1 MVQKE
6 THILIATGGYL
17 NDEVKVVRLIF
28 NEDDLDDD
36 VLDDFDNDFGEYVDY
51 RIKEEVAEFE
61 QGFSS
66 TMVIKEEQLPQ
77 LIDEL
82 NKAKELSEFNGTKNN
97 NEEKIDAEDF
107 YVGAYV
113 SVAPPE
119 PGDLWIFEFSGIVLK
134 VREDYCTVEDGEGN
148 CWDVEFNKLTLE

>member
-1 MVQKE
+1 MGQKG

-17 NDEVKVVRLIF
+17 NDEVKVVRLVF
-28 NEDDLDDD
+28 DEDDLDDD

-51 RIKEEVAEFE
+51 RIEEGVAEFE

-66 TMVIKEEQLPQ
+66 TMVIKEEQLPH

-82 NKAKELSEFNGTKNN
+82 NKAKELAEPKKPE
-97 NEEKIDAEDF
+97 NEMKAEDF

>member
-1 MVQKE
+1 MGQKE

-17 NDEVKVVRLIF
+17 NDEVKVVRLVF
-28 NEDDLDDD
+28 DEDDLDDD

-51 RIKEEVAEFE
+51 RIEEVVAEFE

-66 TMVIKEEQLPQ
+66 TMVIKEEQLPH

-82 NKAKELSEFNGTKNN
+82 NKAKELAEPKKPE
-97 NEEKIDAEDF
+97 NEMKAEDF

>member
-17 NDEVKVVRLIF
+17 NDEVKVVRLVF
-28 NEDDLDDD
+28 DEDDLDDG

-51 RIKEEVAEFE
+51 RIEEVVAEFE

-82 NKAKELSEFNGTKNN
+82 NKAKELAEPKKPE
-97 NEEKIDAEDF
+97 NEMKAEDF

-119 PGDLWIFEFSGIVLK
+119 PGDLWIFEFSGIVLNVK
-134 VREDYCTVEDGEGN
+134 EDYCTVEDGEDN

>member
-17 NDEVKVVRLIF
+17 NDEVKVVRLVF
-28 NEDDLDDD
+28 DEDDLDDD

-82 NKAKELSEFNGTKNN
+82 NKAKELGEFNGTKNN
-97 NEEKIDAEDF
+97 NKEKIDTEDF
-107 YVGAYV
+107 YVGANV

-148 CWDVEFNKLTLE
+148 CWDVGFNKLTLE

>member
-1 MVQKE
+1 MGQKE

-17 NDEVKVVRLIF
+17 NDEVKVVRLVF
-28 NEDDLDDD
+28 DEDDLDDD
-36 VLDDFDNDFGEYVDY
+36 VLDDFDNDFGEYIDY
-51 RIKEEVAEFE
+51 RIEEGVAEFE

-77 LIDEL
+77 LIEEL
-82 NKAKELSEFNGTKNN
+82 NKAKELAEPKKPE
-97 NEEKIDAEDF
+97 NEMKVEDF

-148 CWDVEFNKLTLE
+148 YWDVEFNKLTLE

>member
-1 MVQKE
+1 MGQKE

-17 NDEVKVVRLIF
+17 NDEVKVVRLVF
-28 NEDDLDDD
+28 DEDDLDDD

-51 RIKEEVAEFE
+51 RIEEGVAEFE

-66 TMVIKEEQLPQ
+66 TMVIKEEQLPH

-82 NKAKELSEFNGTKNN
+82 NKAKELAEPKKPE
-97 NEEKIDAEDF
+97 NEMKAEDF

>member
-1 MVQKE
+1 MEQKE

-28 NEDDLDDD
+28 NEGDLDDD

-82 NKAKELSEFNGTKNN
+82 NKAKELGEFNGTENN
-97 NEEKIDAEDF
+97 NEEKNAAEDF

-119 PGDLWIFEFSGIVLK
+119 PGDLWVFEFSGIILNI
-134 VREDYCTVEDGEGN
+134 REGYCTVEDGDGN
-148 CWDVEFNKLTLE
+148 CYDVDFNKLTLE

>member
-77 LIDEL
+77 LIEEL
-82 NKAKELSEFNGTKNN
+82 NKAKELVEPKKPE
-97 NEEKIDAEDF
+97 NEMKAEDF

-119 PGDLWIFEFSGIVLK
+119 PGDLWIFEFSGIVIK

>member
-1 MVQKE
+1 MGQKE

-17 NDEVKVVRLIF
+17 NDEVKVVRLVF
-28 NEDDLDDD
+28 DEDDLDDD

-51 RIKEEVAEFE
+51 RIEEGVAEFE

-77 LIDEL
+77 LIEEL
-82 NKAKELSEFNGTKNN
+82 NKAKELAEPKKPE
-97 NEEKIDAEDF
+97 NEMKVEDF

-148 CWDVEFNKLTLE
+148 YWDVEFNKLTLE

>member
-1 MVQKE
+1 MGQKE

-17 NDEVKVVRLIF
+17 NDEVKVVRLVF
-28 NEDDLDDD
+28 DEDDLDDD

-51 RIKEEVAEFE
+51 RIKEEVTEFE

-77 LIDEL
+77 LIEEL
-82 NKAKELSEFNGTKNN
+82 NKAKELAEPKKPE
-97 NEEKIDAEDF
+97 NEMKAEDF

>member
-1 MVQKE
+1 MGQKE

-17 NDEVKVVRLIF
+17 NDEVKVVRLVF
-28 NEDDLDDD
+28 DEDDLDDD

-77 LIDEL
+77 LIEEL
-82 NKAKELSEFNGTKNN
+82 NKAKELAEPKKPE
-97 NEEKIDAEDF
+97 NEMKAEDF

>member
-1 MVQKE
+1 MGQKE

-17 NDEVKVVRLIF
+17 NDEVKVVRLVF
-28 NEDDLDDD
+28 DEDDLDDD

-51 RIKEEVAEFE
+51 RIKEVVAEFE

-77 LIDEL
+77 LIEEL
-82 NKAKELSEFNGTKNN
+82 NKAKELAEPKKPE
-97 NEEKIDAEDF
+97 NEMKMGDF

>member
-1 MVQKE
+1 MGQKE

-17 NDEVKVVRLIF
+17 NDEVKVVRLVF
-28 NEDDLDDD
+28 DEDDLNDD

-51 RIKEEVAEFE
+51 CIQEGVAEFE
-61 QGFSS
+61 QRFSS
-66 TMVIKEEQLPQ
+66 TIVVKEEQLPQ
-77 LIDEL
+77 LIEGL
-82 NKAKELSEFNGTKNN
+82 NKAKKLGEFNGTKNN
-97 NEEKIDAEDF
+97 NEEKNAAEDF

-148 CWDVEFNKLTLE
+148 CWDVEFSKLTLE

>member
-17 NDEVKVVRLIF
+17 NDEVKVVRLVF
-28 NEDDLDDD
+28 DEDDLDDD

-82 NKAKELSEFNGTKNN
+82 NKAKELAEPKKPE
-97 NEEKIDAEDF
+97 NEMKAEDF
-107 YVGAYV
+107 YLGAYV

>member
-1 MVQKE
+1 MGQKE

-17 NDEVKVVRLIF
+17 NDEVKVVRLVF
-28 NEDDLDDD
+28 EEDDLDDD

-51 RIKEEVAEFE
+51 RIEEVVAEFE

-77 LIDEL
+77 LIEEL
-82 NKAKELSEFNGTKNN
+82 NKAKELAEPKKPE
-97 NEEKIDAEDF
+97 NEMKAEDF

-119 PGDLWIFEFSGIVLK
+119 PGDLWIFEFSGIVLNVK
-134 VREDYCTVEDGEGN
+134 EDYCTVEDGEGN
-148 CWDVEFNKLTLE
+148 CWDVGFNKLTLE

>member
-17 NDEVKVVRLIF
+17 NDEVKVVRLVF
-28 NEDDLDDD
+28 DEDDLDDD

-51 RIKEEVAEFE
+51 RIEEVVAEFE

-77 LIDEL
+77 LIEEL
-82 NKAKELSEFNGTKNN
+82 NKAKELAEPKKPE
-97 NEEKIDAEDF
+97 NEMKAEDF

>member
-1 MVQKE
+1 MGQKE

-17 NDEVKVVRLIF
+17 NDEVKVVRLVF
-28 NEDDLDDD
+28 EEDDLDDD

-51 RIKEEVAEFE
+51 RIEEVVAEFE

-77 LIDEL
+77 LIEEL
-82 NKAKELSEFNGTKNN
+82 NKAKELAEPKKPE
-97 NEEKIDAEDF
+97 NEMKAEDF

-134 VREDYCTVEDGEGN
+134 VKEDYCTVEDGEGN

>member
-1 MVQKE
+1 MGQKE

-17 NDEVKVVRLIF
+17 NDEVKVIRLVF
-28 NEDDLDDD
+28 DEDDLDDD

-77 LIDEL
+77 LIEEL
-82 NKAKELSEFNGTKNN
+82 NKAKELAEPKKPE
-97 NEEKIDAEDF
+97 NEMTLEDF

>member
-17 NDEVKVVRLIF
+17 NDEVKVVRLVF
-28 NEDDLDDD
+28 DEDDLDDG

-51 RIKEEVAEFE
+51 RIEEVVAEFE

-82 NKAKELSEFNGTKNN
+82 NKAKELAEPKKPE
-97 NEEKIDAEDF
+97 NEMKAEDF

-119 PGDLWIFEFSGIVLK
+119 PGDLWIFEFSGIVLNVK
-134 VREDYCTVEDGEGN
+134 EDYCTVEDGEGN

>member
-1 MVQKE
+1 MGQKE

-17 NDEVKVVRLIF
+17 NDEVKVVRLVF
-28 NEDDLDDD
+28 DEDDLDDD

-51 RIKEEVAEFE
+51 RIEEGVAEFE

-66 TMVIKEEQLPQ
+66 TMVIKEEQLPH
-77 LIDEL
+77 LIEEL
-82 NKAKELSEFNGTKNN
+82 NKAKELAEPKKPE
-97 NEEKIDAEDF
+97 NEMKAEDF

-119 PGDLWIFEFSGIVLK
+119 PGDLWIFEFSGIILNI
-134 VREDYCTVEDGEGN
+134 REDYCTVEDGEGN
-148 CWDVEFNKLTLE
+148 CWDVDFNKLTLE

>member
-1 MVQKE
+1 M
-6 THILIATGGYL
+6 
-17 NDEVKVVRLIF
+17 
-28 NEDDLDDD
+28 
-36 VLDDFDNDFGEYVDY
+36 DDFDNDFGEYVDY
-51 RIKEEVAEFE
+51 RIEEGVAEFE

-66 TMVIKEEQLPQ
+66 TMVIKEEQLPH
-77 LIDEL
+77 LIEEL
-82 NKAKELSEFNGTKNN
+82 NKAKELAEPKKPE
-97 NEEKIDAEDF
+97 NEMKAEDF

-148 CWDVEFNKLTLE
+148 YWDVEFNKLTLE

>member
-1 MVQKE
+1 MGQKE

-17 NDEVKVVRLIF
+17 NDEVKVVRLVF
-28 NEDDLDDD
+28 DEEDLDDA
-36 VLDDFDNDFGEYVDY
+36 VLEDFDNDFGEYVDY
-51 RIKEEVAEFE
+51 CIQEESAKFE

-66 TMVIKEEQLPQ
+66 TLVVKEEQLPQ

-82 NKAKELSEFNGTKNN
+82 NKAKKLGEFVGTKNN
-97 NEEKIDAEDF
+97 NEEKIDAKDF

>member
-1 MVQKE
+1 MGQKE

-17 NDEVKVVRLIF
+17 NDEVKVVRLVF
-28 NEDDLDDD
+28 DEDDLDDD

-51 RIKEEVAEFE
+51 RIEEVVAEFE

-77 LIDEL
+77 LIEEL
-82 NKAKELSEFNGTKNN
+82 NKAKELAEPKKPE
-97 NEEKIDAEDF
+97 NEMKAEDF

-134 VREDYCTVEDGEGN
+134 VKEDYCTVEDGEGN